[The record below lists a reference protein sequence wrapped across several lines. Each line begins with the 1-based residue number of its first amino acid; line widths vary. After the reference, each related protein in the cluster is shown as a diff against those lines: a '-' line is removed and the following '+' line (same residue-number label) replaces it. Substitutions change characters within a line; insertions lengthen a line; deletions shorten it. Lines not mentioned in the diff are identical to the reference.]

1 MSDISRQHPGG
12 TGRPHASSGSSS
24 SPSKSTMETLASDTT
39 QAMHDVGQAVS
50 NAANSAMVAGSEM
63 ASSAT
68 AQVKTFAGEIE
79 RMARNNPLGAV
90 AGALIIGVLIGMM
103 GRGRN

>member
-1 MSDISRQHPGG
+1 MSDTSRQHPSGA
-12 TGRPHASSGSSS
+12 GRPQGSSGSSS
-24 SPSKSTMETLASDTT
+24 SPSKTAMETFSSEANK
-39 QAMHDVGQAVS
+39 AMHDMGQTVS
-50 NAANSAMVAGSEM
+50 NAASSAMEAGSEL

-68 AQVKTFAGEIE
+68 SEIKTFAGEIE
-79 RMARNNPLGAV
+79 RMARNNPLGAM

>member
-1 MSDISRQHPGG
+1 
-12 TGRPHASSGSSS
+12 
-24 SPSKSTMETLASDTT
+24 METLSSDTT

-68 AQVKTFAGEIE
+68 AQVKTFAAKSKEWRGIT
-79 RMARNNPLGAV
+79 PLAPWRVHSLSGC
-90 AGALIIGVLIGMM
+90 
-103 GRGRN
+103 

>member
-1 MSDISRQHPGG
+1 MSDTSRQHSIG
-12 TGRPHASSGSSS
+12 TGRPQGHSEISS
-24 SPSKSTMETLASDTT
+24 SPSKTTMETLSSDANK
-39 QAMHDVGQAVS
+39 AMHDMGQTVS
-50 NAANSAMVAGSEM
+50 NAASSAMEAGSDM

-68 AQVKTFAGEIE
+68 AQIKTFAGEIE

>member
-1 MSDISRQHPGG
+1 M
-12 TGRPHASSGSSS
+12 A
-24 SPSKSTMETLASDTT
+24 
-39 QAMHDVGQAVS
+39 
-50 NAANSAMVAGSEM
+50 AGSEM

-90 AGALIIGVLIGMM
+90 AGAHIIGVLIGMM

>member
-1 MSDISRQHPGG
+1 MSDTLRQYQSG
-12 TGRPHASSGSSS
+12 TGKPHVYSGSGS
-24 SPSKSTMETLASDTT
+24 SPSKTTMETLSSDAGK
-39 QAMHDVGQAVS
+39 AMHDMGQAVG
-50 NAANSAMVAGSEM
+50 NAASSAMEAGSEM

-68 AQVKTFAGEIE
+68 TQIRTFAGEIE

-103 GRGRN
+103 GRGRS

>member
-1 MSDISRQHPGG
+1 MSDTLRQHQSG
-12 TGRPHASSGSSS
+12 TGKPHVYSGSSN
-24 SPSKSTMETLASDTT
+24 SPSKTAMETLSSDAGK
-39 QAMHDVGQAVS
+39 AMHDMGQAVG
-50 NAANSAMVAGSEM
+50 NAASSAMEAGSEM

-68 AQVKTFAGEIE
+68 TQIRTFAGEIE

-103 GRGRN
+103 GRGRS